1 MVLHIVNKSLF
12 SSPALEKCVT
22 CAKPGST
29 ILLIEDGVYAAVKLA
44 EGSDMEALLGAF
56 TFYALK
62 PDVEAR
68 GLSHKMDPA
77 VKLIDYSEFVK
88 LTTEFKSS
96 HSWF

>member
-12 SSPALEKCVT
+12 ASPALEKCIT

-29 ILLIEDGVYAAVKLA
+29 ILLIEDGVYAAVKMA

-56 TFYALK
+56 TFYALT
-62 PDVEAR
+62 PDIEAR
-68 GLSHKMDPA
+68 GLSHKIDPA
-77 VKLIDYSEFVK
+77 IKLIDFAGFVN
-88 LTTEFKSS
+88 LITEFQSS